1 MKAIT
6 KQVTAVRRVGIIKTP
21 NQPMYKRL
29 LVLVMKLQNL
39 SHALAL
45 SRLCNTVV
53 MVMIAEIY
61 RLGMNE

>member
-1 MKAIT
+1 
-6 KQVTAVRRVGIIKTP
+6 
-21 NQPMYKRL
+21 L

-53 MVMIAEIY
+53 MVMIAVK
-61 RLGMNE
+61 

>member
-6 KQVTAVRRVGIIKTP
+6 KQVTAVRSVGIINTP

-45 SRLCNTVV
+45 SRLCKTVV
-53 MVMIAEIY
+53 MVMIAEV
-61 RLGMNE
+61 